1 VPDSGREAS
10 RPYTRDHRADE
21 FWWYRE
27 NRKFGKFVIPAEAGI
42 RLFQVVPDPGFRRG
56 DGPAD
61 FLRAHQYYWNHK
73 AMLKVEGLSVFY
85 GDYQAVKGIS
95 FEVGRGEL
103 VTFIGANG
111 AGKTST
117 IRALLGLVE
126 RVKGRIRFD
135 GRDVSQAPS
144 HVRVQEGMRM
154 IPEGRKIFPEL
165 TVAQNL
171 RIGAYFIK
179 DISRLEK
186 NRQWVYSLFPVLS
199 QRENQLGRSLSGGEQ
214 QMLAIGRALMGEP
227 KLLLIDEVSMGLMPI
242 FVDRVFE
249 LIKKIHS
256 EGMTV
261 LLVEQNAKKAL
272 GVADRGYVLET
283 GAITLQD
290 TAANL
295 EKNPQ
300 IVSAYLGGK

>member
-1 VPDSGREAS
+1 
-10 RPYTRDHRADE
+10 
-21 FWWYRE
+21 
-27 NRKFGKFVIPAEAGI
+27 
-42 RLFQVVPDPGFRRG
+42 
-56 DGPAD
+56 
-61 FLRAHQYYWNHK
+61 
-73 AMLKVEGLSVFY
+73 MLKVEELSVYY
-85 GDYQAVKGIS
+85 GDYQAVKEIS

-117 IRALLGLVE
+117 IRAILGLVE
-126 RVKGRIRFD
+126 RVEGRIQFD
-135 GRDVSQAPS
+135 GREVSRAPS
-144 HVRVQEGMRM
+144 HVRVEQGMRM

-179 DISRLEK
+179 DAFRLEK

-295 EKNPQ
+295 GKNPQ
-300 IVSAYLGGK
+300 IVSAYLGGI

>member
-1 VPDSGREAS
+1 
-10 RPYTRDHRADE
+10 
-21 FWWYRE
+21 
-27 NRKFGKFVIPAEAGI
+27 
-42 RLFQVVPDPGFRRG
+42 
-56 DGPAD
+56 
-61 FLRAHQYYWNHK
+61 
-73 AMLKVEGLSVFY
+73 MLKVEELSVYY

-126 RVKGRIRFD
+126 QVKGRIRFD
-135 GRDVSQAPS
+135 GRDVSREPS
-144 HVRVQEGMRM
+144 HVRVEQGMRM

-179 DISRLEK
+179 DISRLAK
-186 NRQWVYSLFPVLS
+186 NRQWVYSLFPVLA
-199 QRENQLGRSLSGGEQ
+199 QRADQLGRSLSGGEQ

-249 LIKKIHS
+249 LIKKIHA

-261 LLVEQNAKKAL
+261 LLVEQKAKKAL
-272 GVADRGYVLET
+272 GVAARGYVLET

-300 IVSAYLGGK
+300 IVSAYLGGT

>member
-1 VPDSGREAS
+1 
-10 RPYTRDHRADE
+10 
-21 FWWYRE
+21 
-27 NRKFGKFVIPAEAGI
+27 
-42 RLFQVVPDPGFRRG
+42 
-56 DGPAD
+56 
-61 FLRAHQYYWNHK
+61 
-73 AMLKVEGLSVFY
+73 MLKVEELSVFY

-95 FEVGRGEL
+95 FEVGQGEM

-117 IRALLGLVE
+117 IRAILGLVE
-126 RVKGRIRFD
+126 RVKGRIWFE
-135 GRDVSQAPS
+135 GREVSEAPS
-144 HVRVQEGMRM
+144 HVRVKEGMRM

-171 RIGAYFIK
+171 RLGAYFIK
-179 DISRLEK
+179 DASRLEH
-186 NRQWVYSLFPVLS
+186 NRKWVYSLFPVLA

-214 QMLAIGRALMGEP
+214 QMLAIARALMGEP

-256 EGMTV
+256 EGMTI

-272 GVADRGYVLET
+272 AAADRGYVLET
-283 GAITLQD
+283 GSITLQD
-290 TAANL
+290 SAANL
-295 EKNPQ
+295 EKNPL
-300 IVSAYLGGK
+300 IVRAYLGGNSW

>member
-1 VPDSGREAS
+1 
-10 RPYTRDHRADE
+10 
-21 FWWYRE
+21 
-27 NRKFGKFVIPAEAGI
+27 
-42 RLFQVVPDPGFRRG
+42 
-56 DGPAD
+56 
-61 FLRAHQYYWNHK
+61 
-73 AMLKVEGLSVFY
+73 MLKVEGLSVFY

>member
-1 VPDSGREAS
+1 MGVRPDAPTIE
-10 RPYTRDHRADE
+10 TI
-21 FWWYRE
+21 
-27 NRKFGKFVIPAEAGI
+27 IPLLLIGSK
-42 RLFQVVPDPGFRRG
+42 
-56 DGPAD
+56 
-61 FLRAHQYYWNHK
+61 K
-73 AMLKVEGLSVFY
+73 AMLKVEELSVFY
-85 GDYQAVKGIS
+85 GDYQAVKNIS
-95 FEVGRGEL
+95 FEVGQGEL

-117 IRALLGLVE
+117 IRALLGLVD

-135 GRDVSQAPS
+135 GQDISQAPS
-144 HVRVQEGMRM
+144 HVRVKEGMRI

-171 RIGAYFIK
+171 RLGAYFLT
-179 DISRLEK
+179 DASRLER
-186 NRQWVYSLFPVLS
+186 NRQWVYGLFPVLA

-272 GVADRGYVLET
+272 SVADRGYVLET

-295 EKNPQ
+295 EKNPL
-300 IVSAYLGGK
+300 IVRAYLGGN

>member
-1 VPDSGREAS
+1 
-10 RPYTRDHRADE
+10 
-21 FWWYRE
+21 
-27 NRKFGKFVIPAEAGI
+27 
-42 RLFQVVPDPGFRRG
+42 
-56 DGPAD
+56 
-61 FLRAHQYYWNHK
+61 
-73 AMLKVEGLSVFY
+73 MLKVEGLSVFY
-85 GDYQAVKGIS
+85 GDYQAVKGVS

>member
-1 VPDSGREAS
+1 
-10 RPYTRDHRADE
+10 
-21 FWWYRE
+21 
-27 NRKFGKFVIPAEAGI
+27 
-42 RLFQVVPDPGFRRG
+42 
-56 DGPAD
+56 
-61 FLRAHQYYWNHK
+61 
-73 AMLKVEGLSVFY
+73 MLKVEELSVYY
-85 GDYQAVKGIS
+85 GDYQAVKEIS

-117 IRALLGLVE
+117 IRAILGLVE
-126 RVKGRIRFD
+126 RVEGRIQFD
-135 GRDVSQAPS
+135 GREVSRAPS
-144 HVRVQEGMRM
+144 HVRVEQGMRM

-179 DISRLEK
+179 DAFRLEK

-242 FVDRVFE
+242 FVDRAFE

-295 EKNPQ
+295 GKNPQ
-300 IVSAYLGGK
+300 IVSAYLGGI